1 MSLNVLIILLL
12 PLIAYGELNFNND
25 LEHNQKFKSM
35 PTTVKTYEN
44 HTVLLPCERDS
55 KLQKVTRYHI
65 TYHIYNIAK
74 CIADNSLS

>member
-12 PLIAYGELNFNND
+12 LLPLIASGELNFNND

-44 HTVLLPCERDS
+44 QTVLLPCERDS
-55 KLQKVTRYHI
+55 KLQKVLDI
-65 TYHIYNIAK
+65 I
-74 CIADNSLS
+74 